1 MRGLGRFSRTK
12 LPVMNR
18 IKAIIV
24 KEFFHI
30 LRDPRSLIIVF
41 ITPVI
46 MIFILGYSFSFD
58 LNRIDAAVVDFSQS
72 DFSRQLVK
80 SFAGNRIFVLHF
92 PGGTAGKDP
101 LRAAEEMLREE
112 KIKEI
117 IVIPVNFSR
126 SLNIHGQGDFGIII
140 DASNSNTANLVFQ
153 YNDMIILDFMAEMKK
168 AGQLFK
174 LHTKIFFNPEAKSS
188 FFFIPG
194 QIAAILLMISAMLT
208 SVSIAKERETGSI
221 ALLFISPLKSF
232 EIIIGKTIP
241 YILVA
246 LFDGVLTLMFSRF
259 WFGIPI
265 RGSLLVL
272 LFFAILYIMA
282 GLSLGILISTAAPTQ
297 KAAMLAAQIFTMLPS
312 YLLSGFIFPIDS
324 LNPVLQAIS
333 YAIPATYFL
342 RIIRG
347 VILKGSELRHF
358 LFEGLMLIL
367 ISAVLLLAASL
378 KFSRQRK
385 AVQ

>member
-1 MRGLGRFSRTK
+1 
-12 LPVMNR
+12 MNR

-30 LRDPRSLIIVF
+30 LRDPRSLSIVF

-92 PGGTAGKDP
+92 PGIGTSGGNP

-117 IVIPVNFSR
+117 IVIPVDFSR
-126 SLNIHGQGDFGIII
+126 NLTVHGQGEFGIVI
-140 DASNSNTANLVFQ
+140 DASNANTANLVFQ
-153 YNDMIILDFMAEMKK
+153 YNDRIVLDFMAELKK
-168 AGQLFK
+168 AGQLIT
-174 LHTKIFFNPEAKSS
+174 LNTKIYFNPEAKSS

-221 ALLFISPLKSF
+221 ALLFISPLKSY

-246 LFDGVLTLMFSRF
+246 LFDGVLTLMFVRF

-265 RGSLLVL
+265 RGSMLVL
-272 LFFAILYIMA
+272 LFFAFLYIIA
-282 GLSLGILISTAAPTQ
+282 GLSLGILISTTAPTQ
-297 KAAMLAAQIFTMLPS
+297 KAAMLAAQILTMLPS

-324 LNPVLQAIS
+324 LNPVVQTIS
-333 YAIPATYFL
+333 YFIPATYFL

-347 VILKGSELRHF
+347 VILKGSNLEHF
-358 LFEGLMLIL
+358 FFEGLMLAL
-367 ISAVLLLAASL
+367 LGSVLLLAASL
-378 KFSRQRK
+378 KFSRQRR

>member
-1 MRGLGRFSRTK
+1 MA
-12 LPVMNR
+12 R

-30 LRDPRSLIIVF
+30 LRDPRSLTIVF

-72 DFSRQLVK
+72 DFSRQLVN
-80 SFAGNRIFVLHF
+80 SFANNRIFVLHF
-92 PGGTAGKDP
+92 PGDGTSGANQ
-101 LRAAEEMLREE
+101 LRAAEEMLRKE

-117 IVIPVNFSR
+117 IVIPVDFSR
-126 SLNIHGQGDFGIII
+126 RLTVHGQGDFGIII

-153 YNDMIILDFMAEMKK
+153 YNEMIVLEFMAKMKK
-168 AGQLFK
+168 VGQLFK
-174 LHTKIFFNPEAKSS
+174 LNTKIYFNPEAKSS

-221 ALLFISPLKSF
+221 ALLFISPLKSY

-241 YILVA
+241 YIIVA
-246 LFDGVLTLMFSRF
+246 LLDGVLTLAFSRF

-272 LFFAILYIMA
+272 LIFAVLYIIA
-282 GLSLGILISTAAPTQ
+282 GLSLGILISTTAPTQ
-297 KAAMLAAQIFTMLPS
+297 KAAMLAAQILTMLPS

-324 LNPVLQAIS
+324 LSPVLQAIS

-347 VILKGSELRHF
+347 VILKGSELKHF
-358 LFEGLMLIL
+358 LFEGLMLVL
-367 ISAVLLLAASL
+367 LGAVLLLAASR

>member
-1 MRGLGRFSRTK
+1 MA
-12 LPVMNR
+12 R

-30 LRDPRSLIIVF
+30 LRDPRSLTIVF

-72 DFSRQLVK
+72 DFSRQLVN
-80 SFAGNRIFVLHF
+80 SFANNRIFVLHF
-92 PGGTAGKDP
+92 PGGGTSGANQ
-101 LRAAEEMLREE
+101 LRAAEEMLRKE

-117 IVIPVNFSR
+117 IVIPVDFSR
-126 SLNIHGQGDFGIII
+126 RLTVHGQSDFGIII

-153 YNDMIILDFMAEMKK
+153 YNEMIVLEFMAKMKK
-168 AGQLFK
+168 VGQLFK
-174 LHTKIFFNPEAKSS
+174 LNTKIYFNPEAKSS

-221 ALLFISPLKSF
+221 ALLFISPLKSY

-241 YILVA
+241 YIIVA
-246 LFDGVLTLMFSRF
+246 LLDGVLTLAFSRF

-272 LFFAILYIMA
+272 LIFAVLYIIA
-282 GLSLGILISTAAPTQ
+282 GLSLGILISTTAPTQ
-297 KAAMLAAQIFTMLPS
+297 KAAMLAAQILTMLPS

-324 LNPVLQAIS
+324 LSPVLQAIS

-347 VILKGSELRHF
+347 VILKGSELKHF
-358 LFEGLMLIL
+358 LFEGLMLVL
-367 ISAVLLLAASL
+367 LGAVLLLAASR

>member
-1 MRGLGRFSRTK
+1 MT
-12 LPVMNR
+12 R

-30 LRDPRSLIIVF
+30 LRDSRSLTIVF

-46 MIFILGYSFSFD
+46 MIIILGYSFSFD

-72 DFSRQLVK
+72 DFSRQLVN
-80 SFAGNRIFVLHF
+80 SFANNRIFVLHF
-92 PGGTAGKDP
+92 PRGGTSGENP
-101 LRAAEEMLREE
+101 LRTAEEMLREE

-117 IVIPVNFSR
+117 IVIPVDFSR
-126 SLNIHGQGDFGIII
+126 NLTIHGQSDFGIII
-140 DASNSNTANLVFQ
+140 DGSNANTANLVFQ
-153 YNDMIILDFMAEMKK
+153 YNEMIVLEFMAEMKK
-168 AGQLFK
+168 VGQLLK
-174 LHTKIFFNPEAKSS
+174 LHTKIYFNPEAKSS

-208 SVSIAKERETGSI
+208 SVSISKERETGSI
-221 ALLFISPLKSF
+221 ALLFISPLKSY

-241 YILVA
+241 YIMVA
-246 LFDGVLTLMFSRF
+246 LLDGVLTLLFSRF

-272 LFFAILYIMA
+272 LIFAVLYIIA
-282 GLSLGILISTAAPTQ
+282 GLSLGILISTTAPTQ
-297 KAAMLAAQIFTMLPS
+297 KAAMLAAQILTMLPS

-333 YAIPATYFL
+333 YVIPATYFL

-347 VILKGSELRHF
+347 VILKGSGLEHF
-358 LFEGLMLIL
+358 LFEGSMLVL
-367 ISAVLLLAASL
+367 LGAVLLLAASV

>member
-1 MRGLGRFSRTK
+1 
-12 LPVMNR
+12 MNR

-41 ITPVI
+41 VTPVI

-72 DFSRQLVK
+72 DFSRQLVN
-80 SFAGNRIFVLHF
+80 SFANNRIFVLCF
-92 PGGTAGKDP
+92 PKGGAAGESA
-101 LRAAEEMLREE
+101 LQAAEEMLRQE

-117 IVIPVNFSR
+117 IVIPVDFSR
-126 SLNIHGQGDFGIII
+126 SLNVHGQSDIGIII
-140 DASNSNTANLVFQ
+140 DASNANTANLVFQ
-153 YNDMIILDFMAEMKK
+153 YNDRIILDFMAELKK
-168 AGQLFK
+168 AGQLIT
-174 LHTKIFFNPEAKSS
+174 LNTKIYFNPEAKSS

-221 ALLFISPLKSF
+221 ALLFISPLKSY

-246 LFDGVLTLMFSRF
+246 LFDGVLTLMFVRF

-265 RGSLLVL
+265 RGSMLVL
-272 LFFAILYIMA
+272 LFFAFLYIIA
-282 GLSLGILISTAAPTQ
+282 GLSLGILISTTAPTQ
-297 KAAMLAAQIFTMLPS
+297 KAAMLAAQILTMLPS

-324 LNPVLQAIS
+324 LNPVVQTIS
-333 YAIPATYFL
+333 YFIPATYFL

-347 VILKGSELRHF
+347 VILKGSNLEHF
-358 LFEGLMLIL
+358 LFEGLMLAL
-367 ISAVLLLAASL
+367 LGSVLLLAASL
-378 KFSRQRK
+378 KFSRQRR

>member
-1 MRGLGRFSRTK
+1 MA
-12 LPVMNR
+12 R

-30 LRDPRSLIIVF
+30 LRDPRSLVIVF
-41 ITPVI
+41 IAPIT
-46 MIFILGYSFSFD
+46 MIIILGYAFSFD

-72 DFSRQLVK
+72 DFSRQLVNR
-80 SFAGNRIFVLHF
+80 FANNRIFVLHF
-92 PGGTAGKDP
+92 PGGGTSGGNP
-101 LRAAEEMLREE
+101 LRAAEEMLRKE

-117 IVIPVNFSR
+117 IVIPVDFSR
-126 SLNIHGQGDFGIII
+126 RLTVHGQADFGIII

-153 YNDMIILDFMAEMKK
+153 YNEMIVLESIAEMKK
-168 AGQLFK
+168 VGQLLE
-174 LHTKIFFNPEAKSS
+174 LHTKIYFNPEAKSS

-208 SVSIAKERETGSI
+208 SVSISKERETGSI
-221 ALLFISPLKSF
+221 ALLFISPLKSY

-241 YILVA
+241 YIMVA
-246 LFDGVLTLMFSRF
+246 LLDGVLTLMFSRF

-272 LFFAILYIMA
+272 LFFAILYIIA
-282 GLSLGILISTAAPTQ
+282 GLSLGILISTTAPTQ
-297 KAAMLAAQIFTMLPS
+297 KAAMLAAQILTMLPS

-347 VILKGSELRHF
+347 VILKGSELKHF
-358 LFEGLMLIL
+358 LFEGLMLVL
-367 ISAVLLLAASL
+367 LSAVLLLAASR